1 MDDADGASASRNTI
15 ASSNEKA
22 WVPIFRLGLL
32 MLWLMKALDK
42 PCSNPQRH
50 GVHVCGRELVLAQK
64 GWGGRQ
70 GGEGGRERLLTC

>member
-32 MLWLMKALDK
+32 LLWLVKALDK
-42 PCSNPQRH
+42 PCSGLQRH
-50 GVHVCGRELVLAQK
+50 GVHVCGRELVWL
-64 GWGGRQ
+64 RR
-70 GGEGGRERLLTC
+70 GGEVDREGRDGGRLLTC